1 MRERRL
7 GKYIVSIV
15 LTLAMVIGVAMFTL
29 PTSVSAIDPS
39 ASLAGLGTEEDP
51 YQIGSVADWL
61 KFANMVNDNA
71 GADSGYFQLTAD
83 ITFNEGDAS
92 DWGTTPPAMNLADYG
107 GVNYV
112 VGNIAGKDAG
122 GNPFRG
128 TFDGNGHIISGVYI
142 SKTDGSCGL
151 FGSTAAGYS
160 ATIKNVVI
168 TNSYYNSPG
177 GEVGALVGQTSGGT
191 TTIENT
197 LVTES
202 VYIKSGAGASG
213 GFIGHNGGNG
223 YTGGDYAAYQSIAI
237 TNSACG
243 ATVDSTSQNVGG
255 FVGNGNGGATT
266 FADCVFYGWVY
277 GSNSIGGILGINA
290 NGSSRPLTF
299 NDCMVIYKPQKCANP
314 EATCYLYHIQG
325 NTTTKST
332 ASQQPTINYC
342 VSQASAS
349 GKLARKVRS
358 GSTGNYYG
366 FGDEDQDAIANAA
379 VLAGFLSTD
388 AGQALNHDGNWTE
401 IAGQTFNWGKVHLT
415 VNTGLCLPTALF
427 NAIKANGNMRDI
439 FESSAYFTCTVVVD
453 GATPS
458 WLLTAWNNGTININ
472 TVEKYIEF
480 VKFFNGGY
488 YNEECT
494 GAMAGK
500 TVNLTANLTFNTGDA
515 STWGDTAPSN
525 DMTEFIIGSTA
536 NPFKGTFNGNGYTI
550 SGFYAKKTGEDT
562 VSIFGSTAGG
572 NTANIHDLIVT
583 NSYFEGPGCVAS
595 IVGQTSGG
603 STQISNIYVTDSV
616 YIVSS
621 ESYAGGIVGHI
632 GQNGYSFVANTPA
645 VIIDSC
651 VNAGTITGSS
661 TSVGGILGNANN
673 KQVTVTNCLNMGS
686 VTGTNNVGG
695 IIGFAAGGTNIAE
708 VVNYCVN
715 TGKITATVSSSN
727 AYENACAITGFTS
740 KSLKTATGCYY
751 IAGTAD
757 YGLVKGSTELAN
769 AATAVAGA
777 DVLSTLLSAN
787 LPSGLEAGNWVA
799 RGSGNTYEICIPS
812 AFEPYALPNSEH
824 YLQSN
829 APTWLRSHK
838 YISTLDIGT
847 VAQYKEFAT
856 FVNGGYTHTQSH
868 DFDGKTV
875 RLTADL
881 NFNNEDITGYIV
893 ASASSDP
900 FRGTFD
906 GQGHTI
912 SGVRMFKADGDGDT
926 VGLFGF
932 TAGGKTATIKNL
944 LVTNSTFESGD
955 GAVGSI
961 IAQTAGGVTNIIN
974 IYITD
979 SVTITSGDA
988 YAGGLIGHNGGN
1000 GYGNPKIVAESCVN
1014 AATVTA
1020 EGFNNVGGIVGNGN
1034 GQSIEIYN
1042 CLNLGEI
1049 TGNRYVG
1056 GILGR
1061 GKANE
1066 GVIVT
1071 VSGCV
1076 NVGQVTSEYTTLT
1089 NEGAACAIADFGV
1102 TARTSITSAN
1112 CYYVRGTGLR
1122 GTYESNSY
1130 IDENATA
1137 VSFMAVA
1144 DATLPEGLDG
1154 EKWTARG
1161 VEGEP
1166 KTLEVC
1172 IPVGVASF
1180 APATTSFHT
1189 TYDVPTWLR
1198 AYADTASFTITTV
1211 TQWQQIA
1218 NYVNGAYVENG
1229 DFENKTVLLGNNL
1242 TFSGDST
1249 AYMIGSM
1256 LHPFAG
1262 TFNGQGYTIS
1272 GFRVVKN
1279 DADTA
1284 GLFGSTAGGKIATIQ
1299 NLVITNSHFEAAG
1312 AVGALIGQTS
1322 GGKTIVEN
1330 VYVTASVEIVSTD
1343 NYVGGIVGHVGQNG
1357 YQFITDEPA
1366 LSVNACVNAATV
1378 TAEQSNNVGGILGNE
1393 NGKRVNVTNCLNV
1406 GTITGNSFTSGIIGR
1421 IETDT
1426 VITNCVNAGQVN
1438 GSTEKQADIATG
1450 NVTSGREVTI
1460 SNCYYIYNP
1469 FYNEKSNGT
1478 EGTVNLSG
1486 NTPYIE
1492 IEGKNLGWS
1501 GWSQVSGGIP
1511 VPTSLSSKV
1520 GTLKLYFKF
1529 KLLNGASVRVGDP
1542 SGIRFTAQFSKS
1554 YIDGLGSSME
1564 ELGIIVMPK
1573 TYLDNIEEFTVDAIE
1588 EFETTLGGKRAY
1600 VVIDNLGE
1608 GFRYANASTAATDGY
1623 YTFNGV
1629 LANVKE
1635 ANYTRDFC
1643 AIAFVKLTDG
1653 TIVYS
1658 DYSGGRNCRNI
1669 AEVAEKA
1676 YNDTVTLETNA
1687 GITGYMNFVEAIVEN
1702 EGTDD
1707 EVTKYVYSP
1716 YTASQRETLYNFFHK
1731 DQD

>member
-1 MRERRL
+1 MRERRI
-7 GKYIVSIV
+7 GKYFAIV
-15 LTLAMVIGVAMFTL
+15 LALAMVIGVAMFTL
-29 PTSVSAIDPS
+29 PTSSADAS
-39 ASLAGLGTEEDP
+39 AVWDGTVASGFAGGSGTQADP
-51 YQIGSVADWL
+51 YQIATPAQFAHFAKRNNENTGSARIIGEFYV
-61 KFANMVNDNA
+61 
-71 GADSGYFQLTAD
+71 LTAD
-83 ITFNEGDAS
+83 IVFNTGDAS
-92 DWGTTPPAMNLADYG
+92 TWESTPPANDTESCM
-107 GVNYV
+107 
-112 VGNIAGKDAG
+112 VGPVWSSGDTCNAFA
-122 GNPFRG
+122 G
-128 TFDGNGHIISGVYI
+128 TFDGQGHIISGFYVNR
-142 SKTDGSCGL
+142 TGSNGKEGAGIFC
-151 FGSTAAGYS
+151 STGGD
-160 ATIKNVVI
+160 TTTVIKNLVV
-168 TNSYYNSPG
+168 TNSYLAADGSIG
-177 GEVGALVGQTSGGT
+177 TITGQTSGSGSNFDS
-191 TTIENT
+191 I
-197 LVTES
+197 LITES
-202 VYIKSGAGASG
+202 VYIRAYANHAGG
-213 GFIGHNGGNG
+213 IVGNVGGNG
-223 YTGGDYAAYQSIAI
+223 FSGKQATIS
-237 TNSACG
+237 NCACG
-243 ATVDSTSQNVGG
+243 ATITSNNENVAAILGSGNGSNTTVSNCLNFGNITGYNYVAGIVGRNGYAANVNNCASITTTTATKSGGYNYRIASSSTS
-255 FVGNGNGGATT
+255 
-266 FADCVFYGWVY
+266 
-277 GSNSIGGILGINA
+277 GSKIK
-290 NGSSRPLTF
+290 
-299 NDCMVIYKPQKCANP
+299 V
-314 EATCYLYHIQG
+314 
-325 NTTTKST
+325 
-332 ASQQPTINYC
+332 NYC
-342 VSQASAS
+342 VAETTSWGRYATSTGSVADASITTNF
-349 GKLARKVRS
+349 VS
-358 GSTGNYYG
+358 GS
-366 FGDEDQDAIANAA
+366 
-379 VLAGFLSTD
+379 FLSSE
-388 AGQALNHDGNWTE
+388 AGLVLNRINTWSE
-401 IAGQTFNWGKVHLT
+401 LSGQTFNWGKVHLT

-621 ESYAGGIVGHI
+621 DSYAGGIVGHI

-727 AYENACAITGFTS
+727 AYENACAIVGFTN

-757 YGLVKGSTELAN
+757 YGLLKGSTEFAN

-777 DVLSTLLSAN
+777 DVLTTLLGDDI
-787 LPSGLEAGNWVA
+787 PSGLEGGSWVA

-812 AFEPYALPNSEH
+812 AFEPYALPQSEH

-829 APTWLRSHK
+829 APTWLRSYK
-838 YISTLDIGT
+838 YLSTIDIGT
-847 VAQYKEFAT
+847 VAQYKEFAN
-856 FVNGGYTHTQSH
+856 FINGVYTYTQSH

-955 GAVGSI
+955 GAVGAI

-1020 EGFNNVGGIVGNGN
+1020 EGSQNVGGIVGNGN

-1049 TGNRYVG
+1049 TGYRYVG

-1066 GVIVT
+1066 GVVVT

-1076 NVGQVTSEYTTLT
+1076 NVGQVTSTYTTLT

-1137 VSFMAVA
+1137 VAFMVIA
-1144 DATLPEGLDG
+1144 DATLPEGLDS

-1229 DFENKTVLLGNNL
+1229 NFENKTVLLGNNL

-1272 GFRVVKN
+1272 GFRVVKS
-1279 DADTA
+1279 DGDTA
-1284 GLFGSTAGGKIATIQ
+1284 GLFGSTSGGKIATIQ

-1357 YQFITDEPA
+1357 YQFITGEPA

-1378 TAEQSNNVGGILGNE
+1378 TAEGCNNVGGILGNE

-1478 EGTVNLSG
+1478 EGTVTLSG
-1486 NTPYIE
+1486 NTAYTS

-1501 GWSQVSGGIP
+1501 GWSQISGGIP
-1511 VPTSLSSKV
+1511 VPTSLASKV
-1520 GTLKLYFKF
+1520 GTLKLYLNF
-1529 KLLNGASVRVGDP
+1529 KLLNGASVRMDAP
-1542 SGIRFTAQFSKS
+1542 TGIRFTAQFSKA
-1554 YIDGLGSSME
+1554 YIDGLGAN
-1564 ELGIIVMPK
+1564 LDRIGVVIAPR
-1573 TYLDNIEEFTVDAIE
+1573 TYVNAVEEFTIEALDAYQA
-1588 EFETTLGGKRAY
+1588 TLGGKRAY
-1600 VVIDNLGE
+1600 VAIDNSGE
-1608 GFRYANASTAATDGY
+1608 GFRYANASTASTDDH

-1629 LANVKE
+1629 LANIKE
-1635 ANYTRDFC
+1635 ANYKVDFC
-1643 AIAFVKLTDG
+1643 AIAFVELKDG
-1653 TIVYS
+1653 TVLYS
-1658 DYSGGRNCRNI
+1658 EYNELRNI
-1669 AEVAEKA
+1669 RNVAEVAEKA
-1676 YNDTVTLETNA
+1676 YNDVVILEENA
-1687 GITGYMNFVEAIVEN
+1687 GITGYNNFVEEVEV
-1702 EGTDD
+1702 D
-1707 EVTKYVYSP
+1707 EVTKYKYSP
-1716 YTASQRETLYNFFHK
+1716 YTKAQRETLYAFFG
-1731 DQD
+1731 D